1 MSQPGLFITFEG
13 GEGAGKSTQIARLH
27 DWCEAQGQS
36 VLLTRQPG
44 GTAFAEQIRD
54 LLLHQHDALVDSKT
68 ELLLLF
74 AARAQFLESL
84 VRPALAA
91 GKVVLCDRFTD
102 STFAYQGGGRGVP
115 MAEIQRLAD
124 YVHGDLSPD
133 LTVLLDL
140 PVATGMA
147 RAANRSAADRIEQE
161 DRAFF
166 ERVREAY
173 QARAAAEPDRIVVL
187 DAAQTPEQVWQ
198 ALQTEVEGR
207 FSW

>member
-27 DWCEAQGQS
+27 AWCEAQGQS

-124 YVHGDLSPD
+124 YVHGDLRPD

-166 ERVREAY
+166 ERVRAAY

-187 DAAQTPEQVWQ
+187 DAAQPPDQVWQ
-198 ALQTEVEGR
+198 ALQAELEGR